1 MERFFFSCR
10 LSSKVPREMVVKIE
24 FLSRVRAGDPL
35 ERPCTILGSNTNLK
49 CVSFD
54 KVSPYLGDRVTAK
67 VSHRY

>member
-1 MERFFFSCR
+1 M
-10 LSSKVPREMVVKIE
+10 VKIE